1 MDATEEKAKAGT
13 LTTLF
18 GRKRNFAALQNE
30 RGSRR
35 AQQAELRAAINMPIQ
50 GTAADIMKRA
60 MIDLHNELNAHKSEA
75 FMILQVHDELVL
87 EVPEDDVPEI
97 TKLVVDVM
105 ENACKLDAPL
115 KANAEVG
122 KNWRDM
128 ETVH

>member
-1 MDATEEKAKAGT
+1 M
-13 LTTLF
+13 LMIW
-18 GRKRNFAALQNE
+18 
-30 RGSRR
+30 SSVP
-35 AQQAELRAAINMPIQ
+35 AELLITIV
-50 GTAADIMKRA
+50 
-60 MIDLHNELNAHKSEA
+60 S
-75 FMILQVHDELVL
+75 F
-87 EVPEDDVPEI
+87 VPEI